1 MDKIEGFL
9 EVGSNDQGE
18 VIINHPDLKPDEN
31 GVGHIVFSKNQA
43 RNLANLLMKNAGR
56 APAVTMQMLL
66 DAGFNA
72 FGLQLFAESFAGKI
86 NPEKPDAGL
95 PFSFSFRGLRFTVER
110 EPGEEI
116 DTRHH

>member
-1 MDKIEGFL
+1 VSQPHTPAVEVFRVELMRRFSDKLSMEEIADFSYWV
-9 EVGSNDQGE
+9 VGKSS
-18 VIINHPDLKPDEN
+18 VPK
-31 GVGHIVFSKNQA
+31 
-43 RNLANLLMKNAGR
+43 
-56 APAVTMQMLL
+56 VTMQMLF

-72 FGLQLFAESFAGKI
+72 FGLQLFCESFAGKT

-116 DTRHH
+116 DVRHH

>member
-1 MDKIEGFL
+1 MSGAVPK
-9 EVGSNDQGE
+9 
-18 VIINHPDLKPDEN
+18 
-31 GVGHIVFSKNQA
+31 
-43 RNLANLLMKNAGR
+43 
-56 APAVTMQMLL
+56 VTMQMLI
-66 DAGFNA
+66 DAGLNA

-86 NPEKPDAGL
+86 DPKNPDGGL

>member
-1 MDKIEGFL
+1 MSSAA
-9 EVGSNDQGE
+9 V
-18 VIINHPDLKPDEN
+18 P
-31 GVGHIVFSKNQA
+31 
-43 RNLANLLMKNAGR
+43 R
-56 APAVTMQMLL
+56 VTMQMLI
-66 DAGFNA
+66 DARLNA
-72 FGLQLFAESFAGKI
+72 FGLQLFCESFAEVI

>member
-1 MDKIEGFL
+1 MSVPK
-9 EVGSNDQGE
+9 
-18 VIINHPDLKPDEN
+18 
-31 GVGHIVFSKNQA
+31 
-43 RNLANLLMKNAGR
+43 
-56 APAVTMQMLL
+56 VTMQMLL

-72 FGLQLFAESFAGKI
+72 FGLQLFAESFANRI
-86 NPEKPDAGL
+86 QPEDKWAGT

>member
-1 MDKIEGFL
+1 MPRL
-9 EVGSNDQGE
+9 HQAVGRKSRYE
-18 VIINHPDLKPDEN
+18 AE
-31 GVGHIVFSKNQA
+31 
-43 RNLANLLMKNAGR
+43 AGR
-56 APAVTMQMLL
+56 VKAGETFRMSQAPIVPKVTMQMLL

-86 NPEKPDAGL
+86 DPQNPNGGL
-95 PFSFSFRGLRFTVER
+95 PFSFSFRGLRFTIER